1 MAEQRR
7 RESISVV
14 SAPEEIDVHAE
25 VGAARWL
32 VLEARTADGNAEGS
46 QGREGGTE
54 GVPTSTTSTRRR
66 EKSGMPR
73 ARIGASKEGGH
84 RR

>member
-14 SAPEEIDVHAE
+14 SAPEEVDVHAE

-32 VLEARTADGNAEGS
+32 ALEVRTADENAEGS
-46 QGREGGTE
+46 QEREGGTQ

-66 EKSGMPR
+66 EKFGR
-73 ARIGASKEGGH
+73 LLRRICGREKE
-84 RR
+84 